1 MNWVLHV
8 HRTSRP
14 CVMWIASSAVSVDA
28 DSLSIYLSSLDAC
41 PCGCARC
48 GAPPQRVVMCSGGW
62 LMLALGITQ
71 YTDRA
76 LSRGRSTV
84 RAPWPVHG
92 AVSGGHTYDVNRGV
106 PSTVKNVRLSCLKRA
121 PARQGHGTGH
131 GPRTSRAARSGDRI
145 IYGSSDAVWGSY
157 VLTSRTYRHSSL
169 SEMC

>member
-84 RAPWPVHG
+84 RAPWPVHV
-92 AVSGGHTYDVNRGV
+92 AVSGGHTCDVNRC
-106 PSTVKNVRLSCLKRA
+106 TVKKNVRSLMSQTCA
-121 PARQGHGTGH
+121 CTPGARNPGH

>member
-28 DSLSIYLSSLDAC
+28 DSLFIYLSSLDAC

-106 PSTVKNVRLSCLKRA
+106 PSTVKNVRLSMSQTCA
-121 PARQGHGTGH
+121 CTPGARNRT
-131 GPRTSRAARSGDRI
+131 RTSDVAGRPFRRSDYLRI
-145 IYGSSDAVWGSY
+145 IGCCVGKLCLDVED
-157 VLTSRTYRHSSL
+157 L
-169 SEMC
+169 

>member
-71 YTDRA
+71 YAQIGPCREVVRPCV
-76 LSRGRSTV
+76 LRGPCMV
-84 RAPWPVHG
+84 R
-92 AVSGGHTYDVNRGV
+92 
-106 PSTVKNVRLSCLKRA
+106 
-121 PARQGHGTGH
+121 
-131 GPRTSRAARSGDRI
+131 
-145 IYGSSDAVWGSY
+145 
-157 VLTSRTYRHSSL
+157 
-169 SEMC
+169 